1 MSYYRPGTV
10 TPKDMAP
17 VPEKGPTMIAAAAD
31 GPSNNIFRRAW
42 GAVIA
47 TVAAVGFAMLRKRRA
62 PRVVEH
68 SLVVN
73 PDLRL
78 DESVLGGA
86 EWMAWAEKNLS
97 ARELELLRLAES
109 SDRGRPV
116 VDAECVP
123 TLAG

>member
-10 TPKDMAP
+10 NPKDMAP
-17 VPEKGPTMIAAAAD
+17 EHQKGPSMITAVAD
-31 GPSNNIFRRAW
+31 APRRNIFRRAA

-47 TVAAVGFAMLRKRRA
+47 TVATVGFAMLRKRRA
-62 PRVVEH
+62 PKVVEH

-73 PDLRL
+73 PNLRL
-78 DESVLGGA
+78 DESVLGGP

-97 ARELELLRLAES
+97 ARELELLRLAQS
-109 SDRGRPV
+109 PDRGRPV
-116 VDAECVP
+116 ANAECVP

>member
-1 MSYYRPGTV
+1 
-10 TPKDMAP
+10 MASEY
-17 VPEKGPTMIAAAAD
+17 EKGPTMIVAAAD
-31 GPSNNIFRRAW
+31 RPSNNVFRRAW
-42 GAVIA
+42 AAVIA
-47 TVAAVGFAMLRKRRA
+47 TVATVCFAMLRKRRA
-62 PRVVEH
+62 PKVVEH

-73 PDLRL
+73 PNLRL

-116 VDAECVP
+116 ANADCVP